1 VALCLAGA
9 AACSDTSDAARAE
22 TTETTS
28 SVAEEPAQPPT
39 SVDSADVAAPP
50 AETTPPLR
58 ATDAAEGEIA
68 GYPGTVSPIVALDE
82 SARFEGARVVAE
94 IVGSEDRTVEA
105 RLAGESN
112 GPGVAL
118 TVSLRNDGSDAAE
131 LGTVIVDLIDSTGQS
146 STLVGSAQDG
156 ELGGVLEPGGAQT
169 GTYVFSIPDD
179 ARTDV
184 RVLVHYSYSTAA
196 VGFAGSLP

>member
-1 VALCLAGA
+1 MCLAGT
-9 AACSDTSDAARAE
+9 AACSSTSEPARAE
-22 TTETTS
+22 TSTT
-28 SVAEEPAQPPT
+28 VAEEPAEPPT
-39 SVDSADVAAPP
+39 SVDSSDLAAPP
-50 AETTPPLR
+50 AETAAPLKD
-58 ATDAAEGEIA
+58 DAAQGQVA
-68 GYPGTVSPIVALDE
+68 GYPGAVSPMVALDE
-82 SARFEGARVVAE
+82 SATFEGTRVVAE
-94 IVGSEDRTVEA
+94 IAGIEDRTVEA

-118 TVSLRNDGSDAAE
+118 TVSLRNDGTEVAE

-156 ELGGVLEPGGAQT
+156 ELGGALEPGGSQT